1 MMIVE
6 EKRVKKKEEES
17 MEEGGKGNRWKGIL
31 RKMGLKEEKKPRIL
45 VIIGYL
51 PFAGYS

>member
-31 RKMGLKEEKKPRIL
+31 RKMGLKEEKNQE
-45 VIIGYL
+45 Y
-51 PFAGYS
+51 